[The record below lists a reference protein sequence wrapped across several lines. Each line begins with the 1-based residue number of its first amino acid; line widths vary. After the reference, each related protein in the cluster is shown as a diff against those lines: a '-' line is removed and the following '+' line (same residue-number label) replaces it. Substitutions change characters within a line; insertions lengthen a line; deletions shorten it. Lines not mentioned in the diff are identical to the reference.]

1 MFLDFGQEGGGGR
14 GAVGHLFLIFVRL
27 FFQIFTL
34 TFLNKLRILLRGL
47 NKAFGRKSANI
58 SDCRAF
64 RLFKTVP
71 VSLPTNFQVS
81 KT

>member
-34 TFLNKLRILLRGL
+34 TFLNKLRILF
-47 NKAFGRKSANI
+47 K
-58 SDCRAF
+58 
-64 RLFKTVP
+64 RLE
-71 VSLPTNFQVS
+71 
-81 KT
+81 